1 MSGMKQWRRMVIVAG
16 LTLLALAGATA
27 ARAAV
32 ILPDTHTLYL
42 SSPGTGTVAGVAY
55 SDEDV
60 LRYSPAQTPKWA
72 MHFDGSAAG
81 LPGAADIDAY
91 DFEYNANTFTS
102 WHYMSFDQP
111 VTVPGLGAVD
121 DSDIVVYKTT
131 LLSSNWSLYFDGS
144 AYGLATDGEDIDSLG
159 VTDEGTLYL
168 STLGGFNVPA
178 AGNTFLKGADEDFLM
193 WSHDSQAFVWR
204 FVGSDMGIPA
214 KNDLVNL
221 AYPDLEDGRNIS
233 LTSHMLFSIRA
244 TAKVQG
250 VSAGAFDVLLRQT
263 TPVSD
268 DFGMFL
274 DASASG
280 FPKIDAVDAL
290 FSFD

>member
-1 MSGMKQWRRMVIVAG
+1 MPGIKQLRRLVVVAG
-16 LTLLALAGATA
+16 LALMALTGATA

-32 ILPDTHTLYL
+32 LLPDSHVLYL
-42 SSPGTGTVAGVAY
+42 SSPGAGTVAGVAY
-55 SDEDV
+55 ADEDV
-60 LRYSPAQTPKWA
+60 LRYSPTKTPKWA

-81 LPGAADIDAY
+81 LPAVADIDAY

-111 VTVPGLGAVD
+111 LTIPGLGAVD
-121 DSDIVVYKTT
+121 DSDVVVFKTT

-144 AYGLATDGEDIDSLG
+144 AYGLATDGEDIDSLS
-159 VTDEGTLYL
+159 VTDEGTLFL
-168 STLGGFNVPA
+168 STLGGFNVP
-178 AGNTFLKGADEDFLM
+178 GVNNTIFKGADEDYLM
-193 WSHDSQAFVWR
+193 WAHDSQAFIWR
-204 FVGSDMGIPA
+204 FDGSDMGIPA

-233 LTSHMLFSIRA
+233 LTSHMLFSVKA
-244 TAKVQG
+244 AAKVQG
-250 VSAGAFDVLLRQT
+250 VNAGAFDILLRQT

-268 DFGMFL
+268 NFGMFL
-274 DASASG
+274 DASTSG